1 MISVSIREKF
11 YSDPDKPVLEDLNFS
26 VARGEVVA
34 IIGPSGAGKSTL
46 LNLICGLDKT
56 FNGDISLN
64 RADGKPTRFGFMF
77 QEPRLMPWL
86 TALNNVCLVADDKTT
101 GRQRAKEL
109 LSAVGLADVMDRYP
123 KQLSGGMQRRVALAR
138 AFLPEP
144 DILLMDE
151 PFVSIDHPSAA
162 KLRQLLIELWENTQ
176 PTILYVTHSLSE
188 AIVVADRLLFLSKDP
203 ARLVLEETI
212 NIPKPRQLEDN
223 DVKQAKRDLLRQHPD
238 LLTGKLALS
247 STIRED
253 LVALLKSGHSQR

>member
-1 MISVSIREKF
+1 MISVSVREKYF
-11 YSDPDKPVLEDLNFS
+11 TDPDKPVLKDLDFS
-26 VARGEVVA
+26 VGSGEIVA

-46 LNLICGLDKT
+46 LNLICGLDKK
-56 FNGDISLN
+56 FSGDICLN
-64 RADGKPTRFGFMF
+64 RADGRPVRFGFMF

-86 TALNNVCLVADDKTT
+86 TALDNVCLVAEDKSA
-101 GRQRAKEL
+101 GRQRALEL
-109 LSAVGLADVMDRYP
+109 LNAVGLADAVDLYP
-123 KQLSGGMQRRVALAR
+123 NQLSGGMQRRVALAR

-162 KLRQLLIELWENTQ
+162 KLRQLLLELWKNTQ

-212 NIPKPRQLEDN
+212 NIPKPRQLEDSE
-223 DVKQAKRDLLRQHPD
+223 VKQVKRDLLRQHPD
-238 LLTGKLALS
+238 LLTGKLAVS
-247 STIRED
+247 PAIRGD
-253 LVALLKSGHSQR
+253 LVALLKKGA

>member
-1 MISVSIREKF
+1 MITVSIRKKF
-11 YSDPDKPVLEDLNFS
+11 FSNPDEPVLEDLSFS
-26 VARGEVVA
+26 VRGGEIVA

-46 LNLICGLDKT
+46 LNLICGLDKKFT
-56 FNGDISLN
+56 GDISLN
-64 RADGKPTRFGFMF
+64 RADGRPARFGFMF

-86 TALNNVCLVADDKTT
+86 TALNNVRLVAEDKTA

-109 LSAVGLADVMDRYP
+109 LSAVGLADVADRYP
-123 KQLSGGMQRRVALAR
+123 NQLSGGMQRRVALAR

-162 KLRQLLIELWENTQ
+162 KLRQLLVELWEKTR

-203 ARLVLEETI
+203 ARLVLEEI
-212 NIPKPRQLEDN
+212 IDIPKPRHLEDN
-223 DVKQAKRDLLRQHPD
+223 NVKQLKRDLLQQHPD
-238 LLTGKLALS
+238 LLTGKLVIS
-247 STIRED
+247 PTIRGD
-253 LVALLKSGHSQR
+253 VAELL